1 MTEGDYVRWK
11 ITKEVS
17 EDGMKYYANIYNRT
31 DKNRMFLLDTYKHK
45 YSAKTKNK
53 LWNIL
58 KDKHNF
64 NKHYCRKDIWITEM

>member
-1 MTEGDYVRWK
+1 MV
-11 ITKEVS
+11 
-17 EDGMKYYANIYNRT
+17 YYADLYNKYFYFR
-31 DKNRMFLLDTYKHK
+31 RHLLNN
-45 YSAKTKNK
+45 YSGTCSTKTKVK